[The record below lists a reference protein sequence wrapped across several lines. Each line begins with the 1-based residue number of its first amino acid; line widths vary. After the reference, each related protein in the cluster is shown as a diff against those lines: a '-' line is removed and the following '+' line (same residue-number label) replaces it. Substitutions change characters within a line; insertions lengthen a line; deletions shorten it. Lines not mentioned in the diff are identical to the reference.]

1 MSIKRDFFYAEG
13 YLLLNPDV
21 RVSKLSPI
29 HHFLKY
35 GIWEGRT
42 NGFPK
47 NDERCFFIETN
58 AQRKVADESLFFLNN
73 FSSAQY
79 LRINPDVKAAKIDPW
94 VHYVEYGSK
103 EGRLVTSNQQ
113 LFQFIVDICQTSGQ
127 YTETL
132 SVLDLD
138 LLNNEYRRIED
149 QFGDNFSGLI
159 GSVKFFSKSKH
170 RNYTSNQPVKFVVAH
185 ELSRTGCP
193 INAINLAD
201 SIQQESPIIF
211 VALGEGILEPIV
223 KELFD
228 NVIIF
233 PTRMRH
239 NEKILSAVCELLSR
253 FIDLDLAYLN
263 SICSFSFG
271 VACKRIQVKSILFIH
286 EFSYYL
292 PQFYLDQFQDST
304 DMIVFSNETI
314 KKSFEKV
321 VSFVRPI
328 RIINQGKSVAPELLL
343 KKHLEVA
350 LFSNNAEMSE
360 EPSVDEIFYRLKDFK
375 ERDNYRLVAGAGSVE
390 YRKGLDLFISVAEF
404 IKSHLGTK
412 KVKFIWLGEFKKANS
427 VEFKN
432 FLLSQIQ
439 LLDLEDDVIFTGS
452 VKDVDRFYNL
462 SDLFLLTSRLDPLP
476 GVAIE
481 ALSNGLPTL
490 IFDRASGFP
499 DFFKRGKLEECI
511 CPYLNFEVMAK
522 KGIEILLNENLG
534 KAISSNGMKLV
545 KDFFG
550 FDEYV
555 SKVLQLTTE
564 LTIAESSEMIPA
576 QIADINIPNSAG
588 TNIDKIYLQPH
599 IFGLRDLTPK
609 DLLRDAKE
617 FDMLTGGN
625 TGNMTY
631 CHAIKLLT
639 GEDEITEGW
648 SFSLESMSLPPDSN
662 IGILPLANQ
671 IGPHVDMSDS
681 ADALKKMTIPFV
693 GVGLGAQIEFDKEG
707 NQLINNFSV
716 PSGSLRW
723 LEELASKAPS
733 NYPNISLRGN
743 TTLKVMEKFGLASSC
758 EVLGCPTLYL
768 NTSDKDLG
776 GTLLRNNEKREKIC
790 YVAGHSYWDKTAE
803 IEQLILS
810 ILVNSKS
817 FGKDIVYQSD
827 VRILQLAKGEINSI
841 SDKNLAVMARHF
853 LNDQKYNLSLR
864 ELGKHITYFYDV
876 VEWMEYYKNYDFVI
890 GPRIHGVMLALQA
903 GVPALCIAVDCRT
916 EELCEIMQVPY
927 IKFTDFPK
935 NLTKKD
941 LDLVNLVGFD
951 PVAFN
956 ANRSFLAKKT
966 LTFMLNNRIRP
977 SEEFRKFAFSE

>member
-1 MSIKRDFFYAEG
+1 MSIKRDFFYPEG

-21 RVSKLSPI
+21 RASKLSPL

-47 NDERCFFIETN
+47 NDERSFCIELN
-58 AQRKVADESLFFLNN
+58 AQRKVAEESLFFLNN
-73 FSSAQY
+73 FSNDQY
-79 LRINPDVKAAKIDPW
+79 LQINPDVMAANMDPW
-94 VHYVEYGSK
+94 THYVEYGSK
-103 EGRLVTSNQQ
+103 EGRLVMSNQQ
-113 LFQFIVDICQTSGQ
+113 LFKFIVDIYQSSGQ
-127 YTETL
+127 YRDPS
-132 SVLDLD
+132 SVLDL
-138 LLNNEYRRIED
+138 LNKEFHRIED
-149 QFGDNFSGLI
+149 QFGDNFSDLI
-159 GSVKFFSKSKH
+159 SSVKFFSKSKQ
-170 RNYTSNQPVKFVVAH
+170 RNYSSNQPVKFVVAH

-201 SIQQESPIIF
+201 GIQQESPIIF
-211 VALGEGILEPIV
+211 VALGEGILESAV

-239 NEKILSAVCELLSR
+239 NEKILSAVCELLSC
-253 FIDLDLAYLN
+253 FIDLDVAYLN

-271 VACKRIQVKSILFIH
+271 VACKKVHVKSILFIH

-328 RIINQGKSVAPELLL
+328 RIINQGKSMAPQSLL
-343 KKHLEVA
+343 KKQPEAA
-350 LFSNNAEMSE
+350 LNSAEKSE
-360 EPSVDEIFYRLKDFK
+360 EPSVDEIFNRLKDCK
-375 ERDNYRLVAGAGSVE
+375 ERGDYRLVLGAGSVE

-404 IKSHLGTK
+404 IKSHLGTEK
-412 KVKFIWLGEFKKANS
+412 IKFIWLGEFEKTHS
-427 VEFKN
+427 VAFKN
-432 FLLSQIQ
+432 YVLSQIQ

-499 DFFKRGKLEECI
+499 DFFKKGKLDECI

-522 KGIEILLNENLG
+522 KGIEILQNENLA

-550 FDEYV
+550 FDDYV

-564 LTIAESSEMIPA
+564 VTIVESAEKIPA

-588 TNIDKIYLQPH
+588 TNIDKFYLQPH

-609 DLLRDAKE
+609 DLLGDTKE
-617 FDMLTGGN
+617 FDMLVGGN
-625 TGNMTY
+625 TGNMAYT
-631 CHAIKLLT
+631 HAIKLLT

-648 SFSLESMSLPPDSN
+648 SFSTASMSLSPDSN

-671 IGPHVDMSDS
+671 IGPHADMSDS
-681 ADALKKMTIPFV
+681 AEALKKMKIPFV
-693 GVGLGAQIEFDKEG
+693 GMGLGAQIEFDKEG
-707 NQLINNFSV
+707 NQLINNFSI
-716 PSGSLRW
+716 PSGSLMW

-733 NYPNISLRGN
+733 NHPNISLRGN
-743 TTLKVMEKFGLASSC
+743 TTLKVMEKLGLASSC
-758 EVLGCPTLYL
+758 EVLGCPTLFL

-776 GTLLRNNEKREKIC
+776 GTLLKNNEKREKIC
-790 YVAGHSYWDKTAE
+790 YVSGHSYWDKISE
-803 IEQLILS
+803 IEQSILS

-827 VRILQLAKGEINSI
+827 VRILQLARGEINFI
-841 SDKNLAVMARHF
+841 SDKDLAVMSKHF
-853 LNDQKYNLSLR
+853 LNNQKYNLSLR
-864 ELGKHITYFYDV
+864 ELGKHITYFYN
-876 VEWMEYYKNYDFVI
+876 VEKWMEYYKNYDFVI

-903 GVPALCIAVDCRT
+903 GVPALCIAVDSRT

-951 PVAFN
+951 AMGFN

-966 LTFMLNNRIRP
+966 LSFMLNNRLKP
-977 SEEFRKFAFSE
+977 SEDFRKFAFTE